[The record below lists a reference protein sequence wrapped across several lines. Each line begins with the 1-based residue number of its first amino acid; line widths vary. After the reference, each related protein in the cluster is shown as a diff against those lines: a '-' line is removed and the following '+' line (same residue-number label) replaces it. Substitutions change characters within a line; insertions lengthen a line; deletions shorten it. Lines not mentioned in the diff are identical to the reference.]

1 MLWLLLSTELWIAV
15 FSVVTAVYIY
25 LWNRQQYFRRRGIP
39 SPPVDSILSGNL
51 MTLHNGRSPHTKN
64 LQEWVKQYGDQFGY
78 YEGSMNV
85 ILTSRLDVIRD
96 VWVDK
101 FDKFHGRKSI
111 NPFPFNPDTDQ
122 RASVFISRGLRWKR
136 LRAMFEPSFNQK
148 MTRVHQTV
156 FKDSNNNVMGWL
168 EKNCQQPVDFHVFT
182 LEWISDIIE
191 RLCVGK
197 PMSTFGSGPSEV
209 SRLID
214 LFFHPPSYWENKLFR
229 IFMSTYEFSDYTQY
243 FHKFLTLLVKN
254 PLYKIE
260 SRMSSLIKEKRKNR
274 KPGDPA
280 RDILDLFV
288 DYRAPDEEL
297 KELRVLNKKADAQFQ
312 TQIRKILT
320 EEEILS
326 MSTMTI
332 LAAVE
337 TTHTTLKQFFYSVA
351 ANPKCQEKLQ
361 QEIDQYI
368 NSREDINL
376 DVVAQMEYLDWCLK
390 ENQRLYP
397 VAVAAISRECME
409 SCKVGDNG
417 LELEKGVFVYAN
429 YYQIHRDP
437 KYWGEDAELYDP
449 ERWNPLNKR
458 LPENLY
464 EVYAP
469 FGQNGAPRVC
479 PGRHFGTA
487 EVKLAAV
494 ELLRKFSLS
503 LAETPKAE
511 HGILV
516 YSYDTIML
524 RVKKRGEHKIPSRK
538 ASMTMTLNNNLI
550 ENSSINVQPNNQQNP
565 PPPPHQMDP
574 LAQLRKAHEFGRSAP
589 LIPTLSTV
597 LETKP
602 YSRITT
608 SVV

>member
-1 MLWLLLSTELWIAV
+1 MLWLLVAPELWASILLGV
-15 FSVVTAVYIY
+15 SAVYFY
-25 LWNRQQYFRRRGIP
+25 LWNRQQYFKRRGIP
-39 SPPVDSILSGNL
+39 TPPVDSIFSGNL
-51 MTLHNGRSPHTKN
+51 KTLHDGRMPHTKN
-64 LQEWVKQYGDQFGY
+64 VQEWAKTYGDLMGY
-78 YEGSMNV
+78 YEGSMKV

-96 VWVDK
+96 VYVDK
-101 FDKFHGRKSI
+101 FEKFHGRKSI

-156 FKDSNNNVMGWL
+156 FRDSNNHVMVWL
-168 EKNCQQPVDFHVFT
+168 EKNCHQPIDFHVFT

-197 PMSTFGSGPSEV
+197 PVSTFGNGPSEV

-214 LFFHPPSYWENKLFR
+214 LFFHPPSYWENPLFR
-229 IFMSTYEFSDYTQY
+229 LYMSTHEFSDYTQY
-243 FHKFLTLLVKN
+243 FHKFLSMLIRN

-260 SRMSSLIKEKRKNR
+260 SRMARLIKEKRRNR
-274 KPGDPA
+274 KPGDA
-280 RDILDLFV
+280 AGDILDLFV

-297 KELRVLNKKADAQFQ
+297 KELRLLNQKAEAKFQ
-312 TQIRKILT
+312 TQIRKVLT

-337 TTHTTLKQFFYSVA
+337 TTHTTLKQFFYSLA
-351 ANPKCQEKLQ
+351 AHPKCQERLQ
-361 QEIDQYI
+361 QEIDAFIQ
-368 NSREDINL
+368 SRQDINL
-376 DVVAQMEYLDWCLK
+376 DTVNTMEYLDWCLK
-390 ENQRLYP
+390 ENQRLHP

-409 SCKVGDNG
+409 DCKVGNDG
-417 LELEKGVFVYAN
+417 LIVEKGVHVYAN

-437 KYWGEDAELYDP
+437 QYWGEDAEMFDP

-458 LPENLY
+458 LPENLF

-494 ELLRKFSLS
+494 ELLRKYSLN
-503 LAETPKAE
+503 LAETPKTE

-516 YSYDTIML
+516 YSLDSIMM
-524 RVKKRGEHKIPSRK
+524 RVKKRPEPAVISKKVTVEEAKPVIMSPSPPVIDDTLAHLKK
-538 ASMTMTLNNNLI
+538 A
-550 ENSSINVQPNNQQNP
+550 
-565 PPPPHQMDP
+565 
-574 LAQLRKAHEFGRSAP
+574 AEFGRHTRFE
-589 LIPTLSTV
+589 ID
-597 LETKP
+597 
-602 YSRITT
+602 SRIAT
-608 SVV
+608 SVG